1 MALPLIPFVA
11 GAALG
16 SFFTFASKDQVIR
29 DHIVQGARGFMGGA
43 QNLYQQGADG
53 VGLVYRKAKEG
64 AVIVYDKAA
73 EGAVIVYEQS
83 ADVTVAAYEKAK
95 AARKL

>member
-29 DHIVQGARGFMGGA
+29 DHIIQGAQGLMDGA

-64 AVIVYDKAA
+64 AVIVY
-73 EGAVIVYEQS
+73 EQS

>member
-64 AVIVYDKAA
+64 AVIVY
-73 EGAVIVYEQS
+73 EQS